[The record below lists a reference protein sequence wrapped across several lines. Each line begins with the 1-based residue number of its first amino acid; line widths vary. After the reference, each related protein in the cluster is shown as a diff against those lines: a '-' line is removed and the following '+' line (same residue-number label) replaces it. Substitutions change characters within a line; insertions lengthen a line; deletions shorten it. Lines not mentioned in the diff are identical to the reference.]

1 MSATILGIDPSKRD
15 KNAFPRGAYILV
27 YESRDNKL
35 LVYLKIG
42 EFYSMLDGH
51 KCGRVKNRARRGEV
65 AR

>member
-1 MSATILGIDPSKRD
+1 M
-15 KNAFPRGAYILV
+15 

-51 KCGRVKNRARRGEV
+51 KCGRVKNRARWGEV